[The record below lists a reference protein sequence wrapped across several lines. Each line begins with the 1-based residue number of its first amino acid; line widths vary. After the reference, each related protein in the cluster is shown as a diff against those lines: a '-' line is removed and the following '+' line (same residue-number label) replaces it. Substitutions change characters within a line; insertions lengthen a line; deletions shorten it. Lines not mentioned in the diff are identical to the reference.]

1 MKLQKIHRLNGEITV
16 PGDKSISHRSVMFA
30 ALAKGTTVVHNF
42 LQGADCLSSIA
53 CFQSLG
59 VPVENDTA
67 ANTVRIHG
75 RGLYGLKA
83 PKSVLDAG
91 NSGTT
96 TRLISGI
103 LSAQPFTTIL
113 TGDASIQ
120 KRPMA
125 RIITPLSMMGAHIE
139 SQNHNGCAP
148 LIITGAPLHGI
159 AYRSPVASAQVKSAV
174 LLAGLYADS
183 PTSVLEPAL
192 SRNHTELMLS
202 AFGADISSTKNDD
215 GSFTASIKPAHEL
228 FAQEICVPGDI
239 SSAAYFIAA
248 GLLAEH
254 GSITIKNVGINPT
267 RDGIL
272 RVCDAMGA
280 NIRRENIRTEGS
292 ELTADLTITASAL
305 KGTVI
310 EGELIPTLIDEIPI
324 IAVLACFADG
334 TTVIRDAQELKVK
347 ESNRIDVMVQVLS
360 SMGADIEATDDG
372 MIIHGGKPL
381 HGAVIDSHYDHRVA
395 MSAAIAA
402 INSDGITDIQGADC
416 IRISYPA
423 FFDDLH
429 RLCV

>member
-1 MKLQKIHRLNGEITV
+1 M
-16 PGDKSISHRSVMFA
+16 
-30 ALAKGTTVVHNF
+30 
-42 LQGADCLSSIA
+42 
-53 CFQSLG
+53 
-59 VPVENDTA
+59 
-67 ANTVRIHG
+67 
-75 RGLYGLKA
+75 
-83 PKSVLDAG
+83 
-91 NSGTT
+91 
-96 TRLISGI
+96 
-103 LSAQPFTTIL
+103 AQIF
-113 TGDASIQ
+113 
-120 KRPMA
+120 
-125 RIITPLSMMGAHIE
+125 
-139 SQNHNGCAP
+139 
-148 LIITGAPLHGI
+148 
-159 AYRSPVASAQVKSAV
+159 
-174 LLAGLYADS
+174 
-183 PTSVLEPAL
+183 PAL
-192 SRNHTELMLS
+192 
-202 AFGADISSTKNDD
+202 KNDD